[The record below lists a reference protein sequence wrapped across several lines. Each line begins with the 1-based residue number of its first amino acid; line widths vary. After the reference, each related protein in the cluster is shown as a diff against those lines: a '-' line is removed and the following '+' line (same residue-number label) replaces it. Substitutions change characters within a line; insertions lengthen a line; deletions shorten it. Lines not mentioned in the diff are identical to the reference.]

1 MKKHTFLLLF
11 LVLLTSA
18 IPLAAQQLTTVA
30 VVDITRV
37 YTSFF
42 KESESVRNLENYF
55 ESTQNE
61 LKKLQDD
68 YQKVRE
74 TYLAA
79 LKDQDTQLAEKIRT
93 DLEAKRVY
101 INEYKQYSQK
111 KINDMKESLQ
121 QTDVFYQKLYE
132 AIKYVAEA
140 GGYSIILDMEDPY
153 LKFYTSDVDVTDA
166 VLDRLKKIAL

>member
-11 LVLLTSA
+11 LVLLASA
-18 IPLAAQQLTTVA
+18 LPLAAEQLTTVA